1 MTNTTEIPSN
11 IHVDD
16 NVIALFG
23 EVLADVFTD
32 KSVLGGAPFN
42 VARHLKAFK
51 QYPMMISRTGHD
63 ALRNTLLEE
72 LTRLKMDIS
81 GIQID
86 PVFPTG
92 QVKVIV
98 NEHQHV
104 FDIEANQAYDHIDAV
119 MTHHL
124 MLSAQ
129 PEMVYF
135 GTLAQRSLES
145 RLALDTF
152 LSDAKCPR
160 FLDLNLR
167 NPWYDLHTIKQSL
180 LRADIVKLN
189 DEELTIVADYFN
201 PNLKTLQERATYLL
215 DQFDF
220 DTLLITCGHAG
231 AWAMN
236 QHGLAI
242 HVEGNAIHDTLVDTV
257 GAGDGFS
264 AVCILGLLRHWPMD
278 TMLSRANQ
286 FSASICEIRGA
297 VPKDLDFYSSAM
309 HDWNT

>member
-1 MTNTTEIPSN
+1 MTNTDNASN
-11 IHVDD
+11 ADMDD

-23 EVLADVFTD
+23 EVLADIFPD

-51 QYPMMISRTGHD
+51 QHPIMISRTGHD
-63 ALRNTLLEE
+63 ALREELLEE
-72 LTRLKMDIS
+72 LTRLKMNLS
-81 GIQID
+81 GIQVD
-86 PVFPTG
+86 PVLPTG

-104 FDIEANQAYDHIDAV
+104 FDIEANQAYDYIDAG

-129 PEMVYF
+129 PELVYF

-167 NPWYDLHTIKQSL
+167 SPWYDLPTIKQSL

-201 PNLKTLQERATYLL
+201 PNLKTLQERATCLL

-231 AWAMN
+231 AWVMN
-236 QHGLAI
+236 HQGLAI

-264 AVCILGLLRHWPMD
+264 AVCILGLLHHWPMD
-278 TMLSRANQ
+278 IMLNRANQ
-286 FSASICEIRGA
+286 FAASICQIRGA
-297 VPKDLDFYSSAM
+297 VPKDLDFYSSMM